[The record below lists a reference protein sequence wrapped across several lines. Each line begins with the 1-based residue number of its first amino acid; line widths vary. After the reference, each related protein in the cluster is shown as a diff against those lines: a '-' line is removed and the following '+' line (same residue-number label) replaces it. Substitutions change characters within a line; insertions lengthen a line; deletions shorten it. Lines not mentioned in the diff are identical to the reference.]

1 MKPFHIVLDYRG
13 KKIKGKL
20 IPLEGKEVEGIP
32 LIHKLIL
39 EGEDQGLI
47 MCDADNWKATKII
60 DRHLVNEIGNY
71 IQEWY
76 E

>member
-13 KKIKGKL
+13 KRIEGEL
-20 IPLEGKEVEGIP
+20 IPLDDRKVQGVP

-39 EGEDQGLI
+39 EGKEQGLI
-47 MCDADNWKATKII
+47 MCDSANWKATKLTDKKLI
-60 DRHLVNEIGNY
+60 NEIGNY
-71 IQEWY
+71 IHEWY